1 MTAYNG
7 NAMQNYHQYQKRC
20 FQKGVVINHKS
31 SRIMIVLLHVP
42 KHMPCDRPSS
52 DAMGQH
58 IVTTD
63 MSRA

>member
-42 KHMPCDRPSS
+42 KHMPSL
-52 DAMGQH
+52 G
-58 IVTTD
+58 VTD
-63 MSRA
+63 PQVKQWVNIS